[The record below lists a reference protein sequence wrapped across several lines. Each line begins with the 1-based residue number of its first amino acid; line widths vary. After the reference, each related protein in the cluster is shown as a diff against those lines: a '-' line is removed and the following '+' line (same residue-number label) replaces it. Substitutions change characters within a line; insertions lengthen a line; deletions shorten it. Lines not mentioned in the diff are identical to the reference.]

1 MIRGSCPVSKRRAM
15 RYEIMAKEVVV
26 KIKLQASGGQATPA
40 PPIGPA
46 LGQHGLNIG
55 QFVSQFNERTKEL
68 NGTIVP
74 VVITV
79 YRDKSFIFE
88 VKSPPAAVLLK
99 QAAEIAKGSGVPNKE
114 KVGEITA
121 EQLRRIT
128 ETKFKDLNAY
138 DLDQAEKIIR
148 GTARSM
154 GIEIVTRGSNETQ
167 DTREELRIEDGR
179 QKTESGKEGAEN

>member
-1 MIRGSCPVSKRRAM
+1 
-15 RYEIMAKEVVV
+15 MAKEIVV
-26 KIKLQASGGQATPA
+26 KIKLQAKGGQATPA

-46 LGQHGLNIG
+46 LGQHGINIG
-55 QFVSQFNERTKEL
+55 QFVTQFNDRTKDL

-74 VVITV
+74 VVITL
-79 YRDKSFIFE
+79 YKDKTFTFE

-114 KVGEITA
+114 KVGTVTVAQVRKIA
-121 EQLRRIT
+121 

-138 DLDQAEKIIR
+138 DLDEAEKIIR

-154 GIEIVTRGSNETQ
+154 GVEV
-167 DTREELRIEDGR
+167 ED
-179 QKTESGKEGAEN
+179 

>member
-1 MIRGSCPVSKRRAM
+1 
-15 RYEIMAKEVVV
+15 MAKEVVV
-26 KIKLQASGGQATPA
+26 KIKLQAPGGKATPA

-46 LGQHGLNIG
+46 LGQNGVNIG
-55 QFVSQFNERTKEL
+55 QFVSQFNERTKGL

-79 YRDKSFIFE
+79 FRDKSFTFE

-114 KVGEITA
+114 KVGEISA
-121 EQLRRIT
+121 EQLRKIAQ
-128 ETKFKDLNAY
+128 TKFKDLNAY
-138 DLDQAEKIIR
+138 DIEQAEKIIR

-154 GIEIVTRGSNETQ
+154 GVEVI
-167 DTREELRIEDGR
+167 D
-179 QKTESGKEGAEN
+179 

>member
-1 MIRGSCPVSKRRAM
+1 
-15 RYEIMAKEVVV
+15 MAKEVVT
-26 KIKLQASGGQATPA
+26 KIKLQAPGGKATPA

-46 LGQHGLNIG
+46 LGQNGVNIG
-55 QFVSQFNERTKEL
+55 QFVSQFNERTRDL
-68 NGTIVP
+68 NGTTVP

-79 YRDKSFIFE
+79 YKDKSFTFE

-99 QAAEIAKGSGVPNKE
+99 KAAEIAKGSGIPNKE
-114 KVGEITA
+114 KVGTVTV
-121 EQLRRIT
+121 EQVRKIA

-154 GIEIVTRGSNETQ
+154 GVDVI
-167 DTREELRIEDGR
+167 D
-179 QKTESGKEGAEN
+179 

>member
-1 MIRGSCPVSKRRAM
+1 
-15 RYEIMAKEVVV
+15 MAKEVAV
-26 KIKLQASGGQATPA
+26 KIKLQAPGGQATPA

-46 LGQHGLNIG
+46 LGQHGVNIG

-74 VVITV
+74 VVITL
-79 YRDKSFIFE
+79 YKDKSFSFE

-114 KVGEITA
+114 KVGKVTP
-121 EQLRRIT
+121 EQVRKIAQ
-128 ETKFKDLNAY
+128 TKFKDLNAY
-138 DLDQAEKIIR
+138 DLEHAERIIE

-154 GIEIVTRGSNETQ
+154 GIEVVSKETSSEVPETKNE
-167 DTREELRIEDGR
+167 
-179 QKTESGKEGAEN
+179 

>member
-1 MIRGSCPVSKRRAM
+1 
-15 RYEIMAKEVVV
+15 MAKEITTQ
-26 KIKLQASGGQATPA
+26 IKLQAKGGQATPA

-46 LGQHGLNIG
+46 LGQHGVNIG
-55 QFVSQFNERTKEL
+55 QFVSQFNERTRDL

-79 YRDKSFIFE
+79 YSDRSFTFE

-99 QAAEIAKGSGVPNKE
+99 MAAEVAKGSGVPNKE
-114 KVGEITA
+114 KVGQVSA
-121 EQLRRIT
+121 EQVRKIA

-138 DLDQAEKIIR
+138 DLAAAEKIIR

-154 GIEIVTRGSNETQ
+154 GIDVV
-167 DTREELRIEDGR
+167 D
-179 QKTESGKEGAEN
+179 